1 MRHTYISEQ
10 ARKYHY
16 WRGFLTASILLGVP
30 FAVILFY
37 CNNLINVIVK

>member
-1 MRHTYISEQ
+1 MRHNNISEA

-30 FAVILFY
+30 FAVFIIY
-37 CNNLINVIVK
+37 VQHLINVITY